1 MCGTPAG
8 VNSTESTLSNLATQ
22 QQANQNQAFQTAV
35 PFEQQTLQEGVPGLD
50 VATGDVNAIT
60 AAGAAPARGQLN
72 RSLTAAGIN
81 PSDPRAIAAQ
91 AGLTQQTGQALAQN
105 QMQALIQNFMAR
117 SGAGSG
123 LLQFGSSQS
132 PLAALSTLLQGQL
145 NA

>member
-8 VNSTESTLSNLATQ
+8 VKSTENTLSQLAAEQ
-22 QQANQNQAFQTAV
+22 EKNQNQAFQTAV
-35 PFEQQTLQEGVPGLD
+35 PFEQQTLQEGIPGLD
-50 VATGDVNAIT
+50 VAAGDVNAIT

-81 PSDPRAIAAQ
+81 PSDPRAIMER
-91 AGLTQQTGQALAQN
+91 TQLAEQTGQNLAQN
-105 QMQALIQNFMAR
+105 QMQAIIQNFMAR
-117 SGAGSG
+117 QNAGSG
-123 LLQFGSSQS
+123 LLQFGSSQN